1 MANQKLQINKQIK
14 ITFKSFTEKVRENTT
29 QFFTLLPQNRIHLY
43 FKPTF
48 QTIQFQFF

>member
-1 MANQKLQINKQIK
+1 MANKKLQINKQIK

-29 QFFTLLPQNRIHLY
+29 QFFTLLPLHLY